1 MRLVCKQNSFSEKQ
15 KKIRTLVPNGNGMKQ
30 IDDCNDESRYK
41 AHLLYK
47 SWILDQLLNNLCVCI
62 LSAPK
67 EWKQKH
73 DVTKRFLFEKL
84 AKQVWKRLKTTEYK
98 FNA

>member
-1 MRLVCKQNSFSEKQ
+1 MEMGWRKLTIV
-15 KKIRTLVPNGNGMKQ
+15 TMKA
-30 IDDCNDESRYK
+30 DAK

>member
-1 MRLVCKQNSFSEKQ
+1 MEMGWSKLTIV
-15 KKIRTLVPNGNGMKQ
+15 TMKA
-30 IDDCNDESRYK
+30 DTE

-67 EWKQKH
+67 EWQQKH